1 MPALAPDTPDSKRL
15 IPTRLSA
22 FYHLLPSRLF
32 VFNTLTRKK
41 EPFRSL
47 RSGEVGMFVCGPTVQ
62 DYMHLGH
69 ARTYIFYDVVARYL
83 TYLGYKV
90 HFVLNITDVDERIT
104 DEARRKGKVPLALA
118 REYSTYFVEDMAK
131 LKADSVCRFEPVS
144 AHVDQMIEQV
154 SLLIEKRHA
163 YVVGGWV
170 YFDVSTFP
178 EFGRLSHQSH
188 RELSL
193 RPLELSSRKRNLLDF
208 ALWRP
213 ETLVKGKWDS
223 PWGMGSPGWHIQ
235 DIAVTTSLLGPQY
248 DLHGG
253 AYELIYPHHEAEI
266 AEAESLTGL
275 RPFVRYWVH
284 TRLVNMRG
292 EKMSKSSGNVLTVRE
307 ALSTYSA
314 DQLRMFLLG
323 RHYRKDMDI
332 KGIGSAARRY
342 TRLRGMA
349 EKALHAAGAASK
361 ESDAE
366 LLRRFCDAMNDDFNT
381 PLALRVLGEGLTSAL
396 STRSAESVGRKLA
409 SIRMAGKILGVD
421 LGIG

>member
-1 MPALAPDTPDSKRL
+1 
-15 IPTRLSA
+15 
-22 FYHLLPSRLF
+22 
-32 VFNTLTRKK
+32 
-41 EPFRSL
+41 
-47 RSGEVGMFVCGPTVQ
+47 MFVCGPTVQ

-69 ARTYIFYDVVARYL
+69 ARTYVFYDVVARYL
-83 TYLGYKV
+83 TYLGYRV

-104 DEARRKGKVPLALA
+104 DEARRKGKAPLALA
-118 REYSTYFVEDMAK
+118 REYSRYFVEDMAK

-144 AHVDQMIEQV
+144 THVDQMIELV
-154 SLLIEKRHA
+154 SLLIKKGQA

-178 EFGRLSHQSH
+178 GFGRLSHQSS

-193 RPLELSSRKRNLLDF
+193 RPLELSLRKRNLLDF

-213 ETLVKGKWDS
+213 ETLVEGKWDS

-235 DIAVTTSLLGPQY
+235 DIAVTSLLLGPQY
-248 DLHGG
+248 DLQGG

-292 EKMSKSSGNVLTVRE
+292 EKMSKSTGNVVTVRD
-307 ALSTYSA
+307 ALRTYSA
-314 DQLRMFLLG
+314 DQLRVFLLD
-323 RHYRKDMDI
+323 HQYRKDMDLM
-332 KGIGSAARRY
+332 GIDAAARRY

-349 EKALHAAGAASK
+349 EKAQHVVGIVSK
-361 ESDAE
+361 ENDEE
-366 LLRRFCDAMNDDFNT
+366 LLRGFRDAMNDDFNT
-381 PLALRVLGEGLTSAL
+381 PLALRVLGEGLSSAL
-396 STRSAESVGRKLA
+396 NARSAVTAGRKLA
-409 SIRMAGKILGVD
+409 SARTAGKILGVD

>member
-1 MPALAPDTPDSKRL
+1 M
-15 IPTRLSA
+15 
-22 FYHLLPSRLF
+22 PSRLV
-32 VFNTLTRKK
+32 VFNTLTRKT

-47 RSGEVGMFVCGPTVQ
+47 RRGQVGMFACGPTVQ
-62 DYMHLGH
+62 GYMHLGH

-83 TYLGYKV
+83 TYLGYRV

-104 DEARRKGKVPLALA
+104 DEARRQGKAPLALA
-118 REYSTYFVEDMAK
+118 REYSRYFVEDMAK

-144 AHVDQMIEQV
+144 THVDQMIEQV
-154 SLLIEKRHA
+154 SLLIKKGQA

-178 EFGRLSHQSH
+178 DFGRLSHQSS

-193 RPLELSSRKRNLLDF
+193 RPLELSLRKRNLLDF

-213 ETLVKGKWDS
+213 EILVQGKWDS
-223 PWGMGSPGWHIQ
+223 PWGRGSPGWHIQ

-275 RPFVRYWVH
+275 KPFVRYWVH

-292 EKMSKSSGNVLTVRE
+292 EKMSKSTGNVVTVRD
-307 ALSTYSA
+307 ALRTYSA
-314 DQLRMFLLG
+314 DQLRMFFLG
-323 RHYRKDMDI
+323 RHYRKDMDLR
-332 KGIGSAARRY
+332 GIDSAARRF

-349 EKALHAAGAASK
+349 EKALRAAGGASK
-361 ESDAE
+361 ESDEE
-366 LLRRFCDAMNDDFNT
+366 LLGDFRDAMNDDFNT
-381 PLALRVLGEGLTSAL
+381 PLALRVLGEGLASAVNA
-396 STRSAESVGRKLA
+396 RSAVAAGCKLA
-409 SIRMAGKILGVD
+409 SVRTAGKVLGVD

>member
-1 MPALAPDTPDSKRL
+1 M
-15 IPTRLSA
+15 
-22 FYHLLPSRLF
+22 PSRLF

-47 RSGEVGMFVCGPTVQ
+47 RRGQVGMFVCGPTVQ

-69 ARTYIFYDVVARYL
+69 ARTYVFYDVVARYL
-83 TYLGYKV
+83 AYLGYRV

-104 DEARRKGKVPLALA
+104 DEARRKGKAPLALA
-118 REYSTYFVEDMAK
+118 REYSRYFIEDMAK

-154 SLLIEKRHA
+154 SLLIEKGQA

-178 EFGRLSHQSH
+178 EFGRLSHQSS
-188 RELSL
+188 RQLSL
-193 RPLELSSRKRNLLDF
+193 RPLELSLRKRNLLDF

-213 ETLVKGKWDS
+213 ETLVEGKWDS
-223 PWGMGSPGWHIQ
+223 PWGTGSPGWHIQ
-235 DIAVTTSLLGPQY
+235 DIAVTSSLLGPQY

-292 EKMSKSSGNVLTVRE
+292 EKMSKSTGNVVTVRD
-307 ALSTYSA
+307 ALRTYSA
-314 DQLRMFLLG
+314 DQLRTFLLG
-323 RHYRKDMDI
+323 RHYRKDMDL
-332 KGIGSAARRY
+332 KGIDSAARRY

-349 EKALHAAGAASK
+349 EKALHAAGGVPK
-361 ESDAE
+361 ESDEE
-366 LLRRFCDAMNDDFNT
+366 LLGEFRDAMNDDFNT
-381 PLALRVLGEGLTSAL
+381 PLALRVLGEGLASAL
-396 STRSAESVGRKLA
+396 NAGSAVTAGRKLA
-409 SIRMAGKILGVD
+409 AARTAGKILGVD

>member
-1 MPALAPDTPDSKRL
+1 
-15 IPTRLSA
+15 
-22 FYHLLPSRLF
+22 
-32 VFNTLTRKK
+32 
-41 EPFRSL
+41 
-47 RSGEVGMFVCGPTVQ
+47 MFVCGPTVQ

-83 TYLGYKV
+83 TYHGYKV
-90 HFVLNITDVDERIT
+90 HFVLNITDIDERIT
-104 DEARRKGKVPLALA
+104 DEARRKGKDPLALA
-118 REYSTYFVEDMAK
+118 KEYSRYFVEDMAK

-163 YVVGGWV
+163 YVASGWV

-178 EFGRLSHQSH
+178 EFGRLSHQSP

-193 RPLELSSRKRNLLDF
+193 RPLELSLRKKNLLDF

-213 ETLVKGKWDS
+213 ETLVEGKWDS
-223 PWGMGSPGWHIQ
+223 PWGTGSPGWHIQ

-284 TRLVNMRG
+284 TRLVNMNG
-292 EKMSKSSGNVLTVRE
+292 EKMSKSTGNVLTVRD
-307 ALSTYSA
+307 ALRAYSA

-323 RHYRKDMDI
+323 HHYRTDMDLR
-332 KGIGSAARRY
+332 GIGFAARRY
-342 TRLRGMA
+342 TRLRVMA
-349 EKALHAAGAASK
+349 EKALRTAGGKSK
-361 ESDAE
+361 ENDEE
-366 LLRRFCDAMNDDFNT
+366 LLQQFCDAMNDDFNT
-381 PLALRVLGEGLTSAL
+381 PLALRVLVQGLRSAS
-396 STRSAESVGRKLA
+396 STRSAVTAGRKLA
-409 SIRMAGKILGVD
+409 SVRTAGSMLGVD

>member
-1 MPALAPDTPDSKRL
+1 
-15 IPTRLSA
+15 
-22 FYHLLPSRLF
+22 
-32 VFNTLTRKK
+32 
-41 EPFRSL
+41 
-47 RSGEVGMFVCGPTVQ
+47 MFVCGPTVQ

-83 TYLGYKV
+83 SYLGYKV
-90 HFVLNITDVDERIT
+90 HFVLNITDVDEKIT
-104 DEARRKGKVPLALA
+104 DEARRKKKDPFALA
-118 REYSTYFVEDMAK
+118 KEYSRYFVEDMAK

-154 SLLIEKRHA
+154 SLLIEKGHA
-163 YVVGGWV
+163 YAVGGWV

-178 EFGRLSHQSH
+178 RFGRLSHQSS

-193 RPLELSSRKRNLLDF
+193 RPLELSRRKRNLLDF

-213 ETLVKGKWDS
+213 ETLVEGKWES
-223 PWGMGSPGWHIQ
+223 PWGTGSPGWHIQ
-235 DIAVTTSLLGPQY
+235 DIAVTSSLLGPQY

-275 RPFVRYWVH
+275 TPFVRFWVH

-292 EKMSKSSGNVLTVRE
+292 EKMSKSTGNVLTVRD
-307 ALSTYSA
+307 ALRKYSA
-314 DQLRMFLLG
+314 DQLRVFLLG

-332 KGIGSAARRY
+332 KGIDSAVRRHAR
-342 TRLRGMA
+342 LKGMA
-349 EKALHAAGAASK
+349 EEALRLTKVVSE
-361 ESDAE
+361 ESDEE
-366 LLRRFCDAMNDDFNT
+366 LLRDFQYAMNDDFNT
-381 PLALRVLGEGLTSAL
+381 PLALRILEEGLATALNPKSA
-396 STRSAESVGRKLA
+396 AAVGRKLA
-409 SIRMAGKILGVD
+409 SVRTAGKILGVD

>member
-1 MPALAPDTPDSKRL
+1 M
-15 IPTRLSA
+15 
-22 FYHLLPSRLF
+22 PSRLV
-32 VFNTLTRKK
+32 VFNSLTRKK

-47 RSGEVGMFVCGPTVQ
+47 HRGKVGMFVCGPTVQ

-83 TYLGYKV
+83 KHLGYRV
-90 HFVLNITDVDERIT
+90 HFVLNITDVDERVT
-104 DEARRKGKVPLALA
+104 DEARRKGTSPLAYA
-118 REYSTYFVEDMAK
+118 REYAGYFVEDMAK
-131 LKADSVCRFEPVS
+131 LKADSICRFEPVS
-144 AHVDQMIEQV
+144 AHVDQMIEQI

-178 EFGRLSHQSH
+178 EFGRLSHQSP

-193 RPLELSSRKRNLLDF
+193 RPLELSLRKRNLLDF
-208 ALWRP
+208 SLWRP
-213 ETLVKGKWDS
+213 ETLVEGKWNS
-223 PWGMGSPGWHIQ
+223 PWGTGSPGWHIQ
-235 DIAVTTSLLGPQY
+235 DIAVTTLLLGPQY

-275 RPFVRYWVH
+275 RPFVKYWVH

-292 EKMSKSSGNVLTVRE
+292 EKMSKSTGNVVTVRD
-307 ALSTYSA
+307 ALRTYSA
-314 DQLRMFLLG
+314 DQLRMFLLS
-323 RHYRKDMDI
+323 RHYRKDMDL
-332 KGIGSAARRY
+332 KGIDSAARRY

-349 EKALHAAGAASK
+349 ERAQHVAGGASK
-361 ESDAE
+361 GHDEE
-366 LLRRFCDAMNDDFNT
+366 LLQHFCDAMNDDFNT
-381 PLALRVLGEGLTSAL
+381 PFALRVLGEGLTSAL
-396 STRSAESVGRKLA
+396 NTRSAVAVARKLA
-409 SIRMAGKILGVD
+409 SVRTAGRMLGVD

>member
-1 MPALAPDTPDSKRL
+1 
-15 IPTRLSA
+15 
-22 FYHLLPSRLF
+22 
-32 VFNTLTRKK
+32 
-41 EPFRSL
+41 
-47 RSGEVGMFVCGPTVQ
+47 MFACGPTVQ

-83 TYLGYKV
+83 TYLGYRV

-104 DEARRKGKVPLALA
+104 DEARRKGKAPLDLA
-118 REYSTYFVEDMAK
+118 REYSRYFIEDMAK
-131 LKADSVCRFEPVS
+131 LKANSVCEFEPVS
-144 AHVDQMIEQV
+144 MHVDKMIEQV
-154 SLLIEKRHA
+154 SLLIEKGQA

-178 EFGRLSHQSH
+178 DFGRLSHQSS

-193 RPLELSSRKRNLLDF
+193 RPLELSLRKRNLLDF

-213 ETLVKGKWDS
+213 EILVEGKWDS
-223 PWGMGSPGWHIQ
+223 PWGRGSPGWHIQ

-292 EKMSKSSGNVLTVRE
+292 EKMSKSTGNMVTVRD
-307 ALSTYSA
+307 ALRTYSA
-314 DQLRMFLLG
+314 DQLRVFLLS
-323 RHYRKDMDI
+323 RHYRKDMDLS
-332 KGIGSAARRY
+332 GIDSAARRY
-342 TRLRGMA
+342 THLRGMA
-349 EKALHAAGAASK
+349 KALHAAGAASK
-361 ESDAE
+361 ESDE
-366 LLRRFCDAMNDDFNT
+366 EMLGDFRDAMNDDFNT
-381 PLALRVLGEGLTSAL
+381 PLALRVLGDGLASAL
-396 STRSAESVGRKLA
+396 STKSAAAAGRKLA
-409 SIRMAGKILGVD
+409 SVRTAGKILGVD

>member
-1 MPALAPDTPDSKRL
+1 
-15 IPTRLSA
+15 
-22 FYHLLPSRLF
+22 
-32 VFNTLTRKK
+32 
-41 EPFRSL
+41 
-47 RSGEVGMFVCGPTVQ
+47 MFVCGPTVQ

-83 TYLGYKV
+83 AHLGYRV

-104 DEARRKGKVPLALA
+104 DEARRKGKAPLALA
-118 REYSTYFVEDMAK
+118 REYSRYFVEDMAK
-131 LKADSVCRFEPVS
+131 LKADSICRFEPVS

-154 SLLIEKRHA
+154 SLLIEKGQA

-178 EFGRLSHQSH
+178 EFGRLSHQSS

-193 RPLELSSRKRNLLDF
+193 RPLELSLRKRNLLDF

-213 ETLVKGKWDS
+213 ETLIEGKFDS
-223 PWGMGSPGWHIQ
+223 PWGTGSPGWHIQ
-235 DIAVTTSLLGPQY
+235 DIAVTTSLLGSQY

-292 EKMSKSSGNVLTVRE
+292 EKMSKSIGNVLTVRD
-307 ALSTYSA
+307 ALRTYSV

-323 RHYRKDMDI
+323 CHYRRDMDLKEI
-332 KGIGSAARRY
+332 DATARRY
-342 TRLRGMA
+342 TRLRIMA
-349 EKALHAAGAASK
+349 DKVLHAAGVVSN
-361 ESDAE
+361 ESDEE
-366 LLRRFCDAMNDDFNT
+366 LLRDFCDAMNDDFNT
-381 PLALRVLGEGLTSAL
+381 PLALRVLGDGLASAFDAG
-396 STRSAESVGRKLA
+396 STVAAGRKLA
-409 SIRMAGKILGVD
+409 SVRAAGRILGVD

>member
-1 MPALAPDTPDSKRL
+1 
-15 IPTRLSA
+15 
-22 FYHLLPSRLF
+22 
-32 VFNTLTRKK
+32 
-41 EPFRSL
+41 
-47 RSGEVGMFVCGPTVQ
+47 MFVCGPTVQ

-69 ARTYIFYDVVARYL
+69 ARTYVFYDVVARYL

-90 HFVLNITDVDERIT
+90 HFVINITDVDERIT
-104 DEARRKGKVPLALA
+104 DEARRKGKTPLALA
-118 REYSTYFVEDMAK
+118 REYSRYFVEDMAK

-154 SLLIEKRHA
+154 SLLIEKGCA

-178 EFGRLSHQSH
+178 KFGRLSHQSS

-193 RPLELSSRKRNLLDF
+193 RPLELSLKKRNLLDF

-213 ETLVKGKWDS
+213 ETLIEGEWDS

-235 DIAVTTSLLGPQY
+235 DIAVTASLLGPQY

-284 TRLVNMRG
+284 TRLVNMGG
-292 EKMSKSSGNVLTVRE
+292 EKMSKSSGNVLTVRD
-307 ALSTYSA
+307 ALRTYSA
-314 DQLRMFLLG
+314 DQLRVFVLG
-323 RHYRKDMDI
+323 RHYRKDMSI
-332 KGIGSAARRY
+332 KGIDSAASRY
-342 TRLRGMA
+342 ARLRGMA
-349 EKALHAAGAASK
+349 EKALHAVGTASE
-361 ESDAE
+361 ESDEE
-366 LLRRFCDAMNDDFNT
+366 LLRHFRDAMNDDFNT
-381 PLALRVLGEGLTSAL
+381 PLALRVLGEGLASAL
-396 STRSAESVGRKLA
+396 NVKSATTAGRKLA
-409 SIRMAGKILGVD
+409 SLRTAGKILGID

>member
-1 MPALAPDTPDSKRL
+1 
-15 IPTRLSA
+15 
-22 FYHLLPSRLF
+22 
-32 VFNTLTRKK
+32 
-41 EPFRSL
+41 
-47 RSGEVGMFVCGPTVQ
+47 MFVCGPTVQ

-69 ARTYIFYDVVARYL
+69 ARTYVFYDVVAQYL
-83 TYLGYKV
+83 THLGYRV

-104 DEARRKGKVPLALA
+104 DEARRKGTPPLAFA
-118 REYSTYFVEDMAK
+118 REYSRYFVEDMAK

-144 AHVDQMIEQV
+144 AHVEQMIEQI
-154 SLLIEKRHA
+154 SLLIKKRHA

-178 EFGRLSHQSH
+178 EFGRLSHQSP

-193 RPLELSSRKRNLLDF
+193 RPLELSLRKRNMLDF
-208 ALWRP
+208 SLWRP
-213 ETLVKGKWDS
+213 ENLVEGKWDS
-223 PWGMGSPGWHIQ
+223 PWGTGSPGWHIQ

-292 EKMSKSSGNVLTVRE
+292 EKMSKSLGNVLTVRD
-307 ALSTYSA
+307 ALRTYSA

-323 RHYRKDMDI
+323 RHYRKDMNL
-332 KGIGSAARRY
+332 KGIDSAARRY
-342 TRLRGMA
+342 TRLRRMA
-349 EKALHAAGAASK
+349 EKALHAARGVSK
-361 ESDAE
+361 ETDEE
-366 LLRRFCDAMNDDFNT
+366 LLRRFCDAMNDDFDT
-381 PLALRVLGEGLTSAL
+381 PLALRVLGEGLASTL
-396 STRSAESVGRKLA
+396 DTRSTVMAGRKLA
-409 SIRMAGKILGVD
+409 SVRTAGRILGLD